1 MPKWVNLLRLWL
13 RHLWLRIVA
22 EGSFETGRSR
32 SFRGI
37 FSFFDINFIFC
48 GFIKKLKISHFQKS
62 VFWDFLRTPAKNQK
76 MFFPKIK
83 PHGEPDN
90 LILHT
95 QPAQTHLCGY
105 LHKKPKS
112 TLGFLI
118 FIYELPNFLYQ
129 GRFHLAS
136 LGLKPP
142 GFKGRS
148 RRLRPKAHILDDP
161 LGNPYDILKVLFQ
174 EEVGSFFGSRIG
186 P

>member
-112 TLGFLI
+112 KLGFIL
-118 FIYELPNFLYQ
+118 FTYDLPNFLYQ

-142 GFKGRS
+142 GYNKNSAF
-148 RRLRPKAHILDDP
+148 I
-161 LGNPYDILKVLFQ
+161 GN
-174 EEVGSFFGSRIG
+174 SFF
-186 P
+186 

>member
-62 VFWDFLRTPAKNQK
+62 FFWDFLRTPAKNQK

-112 TLGFLI
+112 KLGFIL
-118 FIYELPNFLYQ
+118 FTYDLPNFLYQ

-142 GFKGRS
+142 GYIHDFSGTSCYMYEASLADRKHRVPLAS
-148 RRLRPKAHILDDP
+148 FPIL
-161 LGNPYDILKVLFQ
+161 IMKSVITVLCC
-174 EEVGSFFGSRIG
+174 
-186 P
+186 

>member
-1 MPKWVNLLRLWL
+1 MSQKCQNGSICSGCGSAIYGSELLLKVVL
-13 RHLWLRIVA
+13 KPDGPDLFGVFFLFLILILSFA
-22 EGSFETGRSR
+22 GSS
-32 SFRGI
+32 
-37 FSFFDINFIFC
+37 
-48 GFIKKLKISHFQKS
+48 KKLKISHFQKS
-62 VFWDFLRTPAKNQK
+62 VFWDFLRTHAKNQK

-112 TLGFLI
+112 KLGFIL
-118 FIYELPNFLYQ
+118 FTYDLPNFLYQ

-142 GFKGRS
+142 G
-148 RRLRPKAHILDDP
+148 
-161 LGNPYDILKVLFQ
+161 
-174 EEVGSFFGSRIG
+174 
-186 P
+186 